1 MNRKVAVAAI
11 VGGLMHTVSLLRG
24 QEPQPPPSR
33 TPRQPVGQPSA
44 PVIAGETSGLTP
56 EIIEDLRKQVAEL
69 TRRVDLM
76 DRANANSMSF
86 AKVGNDFVFA
96 PPSGNV
102 LIKAPAA
109 LTIQGTIIDVTAS
122 AKLAHKGGTITLN

>member
-1 MNRKVAVAAI
+1 MNRKVAVAAL

-24 QEPQPPPSR
+24 QEPQPPVSR

-44 PVIAGETSGLTP
+44 PVIGGETSGLTP
-56 EIIEDLRKQVAEL
+56 EIVEDLRKQVAEL

-76 DRANANSMSF
+76 ERANANSMSF
-86 AKVGNDFVFA
+86 DKVGNDFVFA

-102 LIKAPAA
+102 LIKAPAG
-109 LTIQGTIIDVTAS
+109 LTIQGSVINVAAS
-122 AKLAHKGGTITLN
+122 GVLTHKGSMINLN

>member
-1 MNRKVAVAAI
+1 
-11 VGGLMHTVSLLRG
+11 
-24 QEPQPPPSR
+24 
-33 TPRQPVGQPSA
+33 
-44 PVIAGETSGLTP
+44 VIAGETSGLTP

>member
-1 MNRKVAVAAI
+1 MNRKVAVAAL

-24 QEPQPPPSR
+24 QEP
-33 TPRQPVGQPSA
+33 TPRPT
-44 PVIAGETSGLTP
+44 TSEGLTP

-76 DRANANSMSF
+76 ERANANSMTF

-102 LIKAPAA
+102 LIKAPAG
-109 LTIQGTIIDVTAS
+109 LTIEGTLINVAAS
-122 AKLAHKGGTITLN
+122 GVLTHKGSTIKLN